1 MLESYQ
7 RWRRAQRIRNLVV
20 LLFLVSW
27 GLMVF
32 LPRTHGLEIAIACL
46 VFGLIAAWVFFGV
59 RELRMRWRFE
69 EQLRGT
75 VIPTS

>member
-1 MLESYQ
+1 
-7 RWRRAQRIRNLVV
+7 
-20 LLFLVSW
+20 
-27 GLMVF
+27 MVF